1 MNKIC
6 LLLIAIAIVSLSS
19 CGSNSDKKSS
29 ENDTLKI
36 TNNCDNPE
44 WFNDRTLVQ
53 EVSRSGKTSSKLDA
67 INEYS
72 YGLSLNG
79 TKLMGRLKIKGE
91 VWCNIDDSSAN
102 PKVVIHAQDSIG
114 KNICW
119 QAFGLSEKK
128 KAFHNWAKM
137 GFDFKLPET
146 FVKSDHLSIYVWNP
160 EKKKFYIDD
169 WKIEFSK

>member
-1 MNKIC
+1 
-6 LLLIAIAIVSLSS
+6 
-19 CGSNSDKKSS
+19 
-29 ENDTLKI
+29 
-36 TNNCDNPE
+36 
-44 WFNDRTLVQ
+44 
-53 EVSRSGKTSSKLDA
+53 
-67 INEYS
+67 
-72 YGLSLNG
+72 
-79 TKLMGRLKIKGE
+79 MGRLKIKGE